1 MMATFKSFEEI
12 EAWQQAR
19 ILATQVYEAVS
30 HPRRRPR
37 WSQNATTYHLP
48 MIAFD
53 TLRPPS

>member
-1 MMATFKSFEEI
+1 MATFKSFEEI